1 MKDQAKDFGAWL
13 RAQRTL
19 QQLSI
24 DEACKRAD
32 VSRDRWTTLEKGGR
46 TVRGEWV
53 VANPRPQMLVA
64 IAQSLGLDTV
74 EVFSR
79 AGVAMPPELRPLIK
93 ANNSDGE
100 EVLVPFHAAIT
111 GLVAQV
117 EALNR
122 KVDEIQTLMGKGGGG
137 STPGDPPARG
147 RSRRPRS

>member
-53 VANPRPQMLVA
+53 VANPRAQMLVA
-64 IAQSLGLDTV
+64 VAQSLGLDTM

-79 AGVAMPPELRPLIK
+79 AGATMPPELQPLIK
-93 ANNSDGE
+93 ANSSDGE
-100 EVLVPFHAAIT
+100 EVLSAYQRAM
-111 GLVAQV
+111 
-117 EALNR
+117 EALT
-122 KVDEIQTLMGKGGGG
+122 DEVRALR
-137 STPGDPPARG
+137 DEVRAL
-147 RSRRPRS
+147 RPEG